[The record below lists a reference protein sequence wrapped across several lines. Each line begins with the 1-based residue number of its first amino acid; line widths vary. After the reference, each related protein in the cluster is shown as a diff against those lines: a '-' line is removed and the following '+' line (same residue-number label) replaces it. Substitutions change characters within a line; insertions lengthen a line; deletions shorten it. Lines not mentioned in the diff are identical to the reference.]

1 MSKTLLNDVVTIKL
15 GLNLSRKSEEE
26 KKYINIYTNNDLIND
41 LDTIDYEEGQ
51 DNRVEENNA
60 IIHTVHRGD
69 LVYSFI
75 NSISGIVGKA
85 NGGKIINQN
94 FAKIEIDENRID
106 KKYLCYLLNSDKEIN
121 REKDIA
127 MQGSVLKKLSPTAI
141 RNFEVELPDIDRQKK
156 IGNLYAT
163 WIRRKALIKK
173 RNELEDIIFS
183 EFLNDLKMQH

>member
-1 MSKTLLNDVVTIKL
+1 MVTIKL